1 MGIINRF
8 LLFVSMIGLAM
19 LSVLVLVLVLCMGV
33 LPESIWLNELHYILS
48 RRETVAVS
56 VVLLLVALHLLGVSL
71 RGRAERTHERGDFIL
86 LQGAEGGVR
95 VALPAIRAMA
105 ERTLLSLHGIRMAK
119 VRAQRVRASKNAPET
134 LRLVLDLTVSR
145 GTPVAS
151 LTEAAA
157 AAIRTELRETMGLE
171 DVAVESHIT
180 AFSDAV
186 PAGKRRVV

>member
-8 LLFVSMIGLAM
+8 LLFVSMIGLAL
-19 LSVLVLVLVLCMGV
+19 LSVLVLVLCMGV
-33 LPESIWLNELHYILS
+33 LPESVWLNEIHYILS

-119 VRAQRVRASKNAPET
+119 VRAQRVRASKNVPET

>member
-8 LLFVSMIGLAM
+8 LLFVSMIGLAL
-19 LSVLVLVLVLCMGV
+19 LSVLVLVLCMGV
-33 LPESIWLNELHYILS
+33 LPESIWLNEIHYILS

-119 VRAQRVRASKNAPET
+119 VRAQRVMASKKAPET

-186 PAGKRRVV
+186 PAGKHRVV

>member
-8 LLFVSMIGLAM
+8 LLFVLMIGLALLAVLM
-19 LSVLVLVLVLCMGV
+19 LLLCMGAV
-33 LPESIWLNELHYILS
+33 PEPVWLNELHYILS
-48 RRETVAVS
+48 RRETVAAS
-56 VVLLLVALHLLGVSL
+56 VVVLVLALHLLGVSL
-71 RGRAERTHERGDFIL
+71 RGRAERTRESGDFIL
-86 LQGAEGGVR
+86 LQNEQGGVR

-105 ERTLLSLHGIRMAK
+105 EQTLIGMRGVRMVK
-119 VRAQRVRASKNAPET
+119 VRVQRVRASKNAPET

>member
-8 LLFVSMIGLAM
+8 LLFVSMIGLAL
-19 LSVLVLVLVLCMGV
+19 LSVLVLVLCMGV
-33 LPESIWLNELHYILS
+33 LPESIWLNEIHYILS

-105 ERTLLSLHGIRMAK
+105 ERTLLPLHGIRMAK
-119 VRAQRVRASKNAPET
+119 VRAQRVRASKKAPET

>member
-8 LLFVSMIGLAM
+8 LLFVSMIGLAL
-19 LSVLVLVLVLCMGV
+19 LSALVLVLCMGV
-33 LPESIWLNELHYILS
+33 LPESVWLNEIHYILS

-119 VRAQRVRASKNAPET
+119 VRVQRVRASKNAPET

>member
-8 LLFVSMIGLAM
+8 LLFVSMIGLAL

-33 LPESIWLNELHYILS
+33 LPESIWLNEIHYILS

-119 VRAQRVRASKNAPET
+119 VRAQRVRASKKAPET

>member
-8 LLFVSMIGLAM
+8 LLFVSMIGLAL
-19 LSVLVLVLVLCMGV
+19 LSVLVLVLCMGV
-33 LPESIWLNELHYILS
+33 LPESVWLNEIHYILS

-119 VRAQRVRASKNAPET
+119 VRVQRVRASKNAPET

>member
-8 LLFVSMIGLAM
+8 LLFVSMIGLAL
-19 LSVLVLVLVLCMGV
+19 LSVLVLVLCMGV
-33 LPESIWLNELHYILS
+33 LPEPVWLNEIHYILS
-48 RRETVAVS
+48 RRETVAAS

-95 VALPAIRAMA
+95 VALSAIRAMA

-119 VRAQRVRASKNAPET
+119 VRVQRVRASKNAPET

>member
-8 LLFVSMIGLAM
+8 LLFVSMIGLAL
-19 LSVLVLVLVLCMGV
+19 LSVLVLVLCMGV
-33 LPESIWLNELHYILS
+33 LPESVWLNEIHYILS
-48 RRETVAVS
+48 HRETVVVS

-119 VRAQRVRASKNAPET
+119 VRVQRVRASKNAPET

>member
-8 LLFVSMIGLAM
+8 LLFVSMIGLAL

-33 LPESIWLNELHYILS
+33 LPESIWLNEIHYILS

-119 VRAQRVRASKNAPET
+119 VRAQRVRASKKAPET
-134 LRLVLDLTVSR
+134 LRLVLNLTVSR

>member
-8 LLFVSMIGLAM
+8 LLFVSMIGLAL
-19 LSVLVLVLVLCMGV
+19 LSVLVLVLCMGV
-33 LPESIWLNELHYILS
+33 LPEPVWLNEIHYILS
-48 RRETVAVS
+48 RRETVAAS

-119 VRAQRVRASKNAPET
+119 VRVQRVRASKNAPET

>member
-8 LLFVSMIGLAM
+8 LLFVSMIGLAL
-19 LSVLVLVLVLCMGV
+19 LSVLVLVLCMGV
-33 LPESIWLNELHYILS
+33 LPEPVWLNEIHYILS

-56 VVLLLVALHLLGVSL
+56 VVLLLVALHLLGVSQ

-119 VRAQRVRASKNAPET
+119 VRVQRVRASKNAPET

>member
-8 LLFVSMIGLAM
+8 LLFVSMIGLAL
-19 LSVLVLVLVLCMGV
+19 LSVLVLVLCMGV
-33 LPESIWLNELHYILS
+33 LPESVWLNEIHYILS

-119 VRAQRVRASKNAPET
+119 VRVQRVRASKNAPET

-145 GTPVAS
+145 GTPVTS

>member
-1 MGIINRF
+1 
-8 LLFVSMIGLAM
+8 
-19 LSVLVLVLVLCMGV
+19 
-33 LPESIWLNELHYILS
+33 
-48 RRETVAVS
+48 
-56 VVLLLVALHLLGVSL
+56 
-71 RGRAERTHERGDFIL
+71 
-86 LQGAEGGVR
+86 
-95 VALPAIRAMA
+95 
-105 ERTLLSLHGIRMAK
+105 MAK
-119 VRAQRVRASKNAPET
+119 VRVQRVRASKNAPET

-186 PAGKRRVV
+186 PAGKHRVV

>member
-8 LLFVSMIGLAM
+8 LLFVSMIGLAL
-19 LSVLVLVLVLCMGV
+19 LSALVLVLCMGV
-33 LPESIWLNELHYILS
+33 LPEPVWLNEIHYILS

-119 VRAQRVRASKNAPET
+119 VRVQRVRASKNAPET